1 MNYLNK
7 TKFNFPKNCN
17 KLKID
22 IGTGP
27 TAPNAAFWINS
38 CKNTAVLL
46 FEADHKN
53 YKNLITGKDTDF
65 YNDEYKL
72 VGLSKITLNGKIV
85 KKKAITTFGSFLRY
99 LKIDELPQL
108 WNVLRGDMSLVGPRP
123 SLLNQKILILE
134 RKKRKVFSVR
144 PGLTG
149 LSQIKGI
156 NMSQPILLAKTDYK
170 MIKKMNIVYY
180 FYYLLMTLLFI
191 FKKRK

>member
-1 MNYLNK
+1 MIRIIDIILSILGLFLSLPIFFLAFL
-7 TKFNFPKNCN
+7 TKSFSSNSPFFYQFRVGRNQKKFLLYKFRTM
-17 KLKID
+17 KLK
-22 IGTGP
+22 TRSVA
-27 TAPNAAFWINS
+27 T
-38 CKNTAVLL
+38 
-46 FEADHKN
+46 H
-53 YKNLITGKDTDF
+53 
-65 YNDEYKL
+65 L
-72 VGLSKITLNGKIV
+72 VE
-85 KKKAITTFGSFLRY
+85 KKAITTFGSFLRY

>member
-1 MNYLNK
+1 M
-7 TKFNFPKNCN
+7 
-17 KLKID
+17 KLK
-22 IGTGP
+22 TRSVA
-27 TAPNAAFWINS
+27 T
-38 CKNTAVLL
+38 
-46 FEADHKN
+46 H
-53 YKNLITGKDTDF
+53 
-65 YNDEYKL
+65 L
-72 VGLSKITLNGKIV
+72 VE
-85 KKKAITTFGSFLRY
+85 KKAITTFGSFLRY